1 MRAHVHHHVRY
12 VHGREREMRTVI
24 VVAGR
29 LQFGAQLIDPRLDAH
44 EIRHE
49 RRNRALEHG
58 RIAANHVLHQD
69 VRSVELI
76 DDCVCVCLFVRG
88 SRVVPGAL
96 RQFKYHYYTKQ
107 RRLTLGYTGFGS
119 RGKDKDHKLRQPL
132 RVSNSNKL
140 QF

>member
-1 MRAHVHHHVRY
+1 MCAHAHHHVRY
-12 VHGREREMRTVI
+12 VHGRECEREMRTVI

-49 RRNRALEHG
+49 RRNRALEHD

-76 DDCVCVCLFVRG
+76 DDCVCVFVR
-88 SRVVPGAL
+88 S
-96 RQFKYHYYTKQ
+96 
-107 RRLTLGYTGFGS
+107 GFACCARS
-119 RGKDKDHKLRQPL
+119 TPAI
-132 RVSNSNKL
+132 
-140 QF
+140 